1 MLPIIK
7 TKNTMIMKNLE
18 EIKAMP
24 IVYDNVHE
32 SIYKSYAILELVKEM
47 LLRGD
52 SGETI
57 LMTINHLQL

>member
-1 MLPIIK
+1 
-7 TKNTMIMKNLE
+7 MIMKNLE